1 MLELEK
7 KIGYI
12 FKDKQLLKTSLT
24 HKSFSSNNNERLEF
38 LGDSIINV
46 YITEKLFDL
55 NIVLPEGKLTQIR
68 ASLVSRSSLNDIAS
82 SINLEDFIYL
92 GKGESTENN
101 SICGNTFEALIGAI
115 FKDESKKSVYKVLDK
130 FFEHRLKNQIK
141 KGSSKD
147 AKSSLQEILQKQKMN
162 LPIYKSKDFGP
173 GSGNNRFE
181 VTCEIPSLGVM
192 SKGKGKNIKKAEL
205 EAAKSLLEKLDIE

>member
-68 ASLVSRSSLNDIAS
+68 ASLVSRS
-82 SINLEDFIYL
+82 
-92 GKGESTENN
+92 
-101 SICGNTFEALIGAI
+101 
-115 FKDESKKSVYKVLDK
+115 
-130 FFEHRLKNQIK
+130 
-141 KGSSKD
+141 
-147 AKSSLQEILQKQKMN
+147 
-162 LPIYKSKDFGP
+162 
-173 GSGNNRFE
+173 
-181 VTCEIPSLGVM
+181 
-192 SKGKGKNIKKAEL
+192 
-205 EAAKSLLEKLDIE
+205 